1 LKLRLGYILIALF
14 LAALFTGATLS
25 QDTWWKEK
33 KYKSEKK
40 QRKFNNCK
48 LVFINIS
55 DGLMYSN
62 VTYINP
68 YFQNEVYLS
77 IQNSEK
83 GYYNREQS
91 SYIIENFLNNY
102 PVSSFKWRNS
112 STSENYAF
120 ALGKYK
126 YKKGGVINTFT
137 ISVSLKYINDLWL
150 IDQIIVN

>member
-1 LKLRLGYILIALF
+1 MKLRLGYILIALF